1 MPVEVTMPKF
11 GLTMQE
17 GTIQRYFKTP
27 GESVRAGEPLYEVE
41 TEKVLYEVEAPASG
55 TLAAALFPEGAT
67 VECGAVI
74 AVIAESGEDAA
85 AIGARYGDGAGPRAG
100 ATAAMAAVAP
110 ARSSGAAA
118 AAPASSAAAS
128 AADDAGARRAISPV
142 ARKLAAELGVE
153 LAHVAGT
160 GPGGRITREDVERAA
175 EAARSTSS
183 ASAAVERAAEGARS
197 TASVSA
203 SGASAASAAA
213 GAGAPAGAPAPAAAP
228 AAGKPQARSIPMR
241 GMRKTIADR
250 MSQSLRE
257 SAQLTITSEAD
268 VTPAVE
274 LRERLVRQFDFT
286 YGDLLI
292 QAVARALLR
301 HPRMNA
307 RLMQDAIAIMP
318 QVNVGMAVALED
330 GLIVPVIVDADRKS
344 LREIAAVTRELGER
358 ARAGKL
364 RLEEVSGGTFTITNL
379 GTYGV
384 DAFTPIINTG
394 ETGILGVGRIIEK
407 PVVHRGEIARRSM
420 MTLSLTFDHRLIDGA
435 PAAQFL
441 QTVIEI
447 FNFGER

>member
-67 VECGAVI
+67 VECGVVI
-74 AVIAESGEDAA
+74 AVIAESDEDAA
-85 AIGARYGDGAGPRAG
+85 TIGARYRDGAGQREGAPAAIAAG
-100 ATAAMAAVAP
+100 AP
-110 ARSSGAAA
+110 SHSSGAAA
-118 AAPASSAAAS
+118 ALASSAAPAV
-128 AADDAGARRAISPV
+128 DDAGTRRAISPV

-153 LAHVAGT
+153 LARVIGT
-160 GPGGRITREDVERAA
+160 GPGGRITREDVERAS
-175 EAARSTSS
+175 EDARSASS
-183 ASAAVERAAEGARS
+183 AG
-197 TASVSA
+197 A
-203 SGASAASAAA
+203 SGASAASASAAAA
-213 GAGAPAGAPAPAAAP
+213 GVPAGGPAAA
-228 AAGKPQARSIPMR
+228 AAPTVGKRQARSIPMR

-286 YGDLLI
+286 YSDLLI

-318 QVNVGMAVALED
+318 QVNVGIAVALED
-330 GLIVPVIVDADRKS
+330 GLIVPVITDADRKS
-344 LREIAAVTRELGER
+344 LREIAAITRELGER

-407 PVVHRGEIARRSM
+407 PVVHRGEIARRSI

>member
-1 MPVEVTMPKF
+1 
-11 GLTMQE
+11 
-17 GTIQRYFKTP
+17 
-27 GESVRAGEPLYEVE
+27 
-41 TEKVLYEVEAPASG
+41 
-55 TLAAALFPEGAT
+55 
-67 VECGAVI
+67 
-74 AVIAESGEDAA
+74 
-85 AIGARYGDGAGPRAG
+85 AR
-100 ATAAMAAVAP
+100 
-110 ARSSGAAA
+110 
-118 AAPASSAAAS
+118 
-128 AADDAGARRAISPV
+128 
-142 ARKLAAELGVE
+142 
-153 LAHVAGT
+153 
-160 GPGGRITREDVERAA
+160 
-175 EAARSTSS
+175 
-183 ASAAVERAAEGARS
+183 
-197 TASVSA
+197 
-203 SGASAASAAA
+203 
-213 GAGAPAGAPAPAAAP
+213 AGAPAGAPVPAAAP

-250 MSQSLRE
+250 MSKSLRE

-268 VTPAVE
+268 VTVAVE

-307 RLMQDAIAIMP
+307 RLEQDAIAIMP

>member
-17 GTIQRYFKTP
+17 GTIQRYFKAP
-27 GESVRAGEPLYEVE
+27 GESVHAGEPLYEVE

-67 VECGAVI
+67 VECGVVI

-85 AIGARYGDGAGPRAG
+85 AVGARYGNGAGPRAG
-100 ATAAMAAVAP
+100 APAAAAAGAP
-110 ARSSGAAA
+110 ARSSGAAT

-128 AADDAGARRAISPV
+128 AADDAGARRAVSPV

-153 LAHVAGT
+153 LARVAGT

-175 EAARSTSS
+175 E
-183 ASAAVERAAEGARS
+183 GARP
-197 TASVSA
+197 T

-213 GAGAPAGAPAPAAAP
+213 ARAGAPAGAPVPAAAS

-250 MSQSLRE
+250 MSKSLRE

-268 VTPAVE
+268 VTVAVE

-307 RLMQDAIAIMP
+307 RLEQDAIAIMP